1 MANLSKRII
10 SGSQIQ
16 CGLLVL
22 GLLALFSGPTFAAQ
36 QTRINDERIR
46 AAQIVG
52 NYFNNLRSLKG
63 TFIQT
68 SSKKQKTRGR
78 FYLQRP
84 GKLSFEYKRPSRLRI
99 VADGKWFA
107 IEDPDTDTFDRFQ
120 LKSTPFQMLLRQDVD
135 LLRDAQIL
143 NHNISKNAVAITV
156 VDRSNKTGVKIKLVL
171 KKTPQL
177 QLKEWIVTDELGL
190 ETHIQVA
197 NLKLGETVNPK
208 LFRISPMKF
217 PESSY

>member
-1 MANLSKRII
+1 M
-10 SGSQIQ
+10 
-16 CGLLVL
+16 
-22 GLLALFSGPTFAAQ
+22 
-36 QTRINDERIR
+36 
-46 AAQIVG
+46 
-52 NYFNNLRSLKG
+52 
-63 TFIQT
+63 
-68 SSKKQKTRGR
+68 
-78 FYLQRP
+78 QRP

-143 NHNISKNAVAITV
+143 NHSISKNAVAITV

-197 NLKLGETVNPK
+197 NLKLGETVNPN